1 MNKLIGQNLGQYRI
15 LEQLGKGGMATVYKA
30 YQPSLD
36 RYVAVKV
43 LPPYFA
49 HEAGFAERFTRE
61 ARAVAKL
68 EHPHIL
74 PIHDF
79 GQEGDLSYIVM
90 KYVEAGTLKEM
101 LGQPINPRQA
111 SGIIGQVAE
120 ALDYAH
126 EQGIIHRDVKPS
138 NVLMDHGRWVLLTDF
153 GLAKMVE
160 ASQALTASGVG
171 VGTPAYMSPEQ
182 GRGMKVNARS
192 DVYSLGIVLYEML
205 TGRVPFEAETPM
217 AVVIRHITDPLPLP
231 RQMNPD
237 IPESVERVILK
248 ALAKKPEDRFA
259 TTGEM
264 AAALHQAV
272 SQLPTVPAVEVAA
285 PPPEPLPAVEAEV
298 PPPEPPPAA
307 EAVAPPPAIPAAPE
321 TIPVPTPEVVAAP
334 KRLLTPRRWR
344 WVMIIVGILLVCC
357 IIPWLADVILV
368 HPRVEALVRQ
378 QAIAAVDE
386 LLAIGDLAAFHDKW
400 RGRRVTVTEREM
412 NEYLELYPPP
422 VPLDSWQVR
431 LRPEEIWIELGA
443 SGRMFYIRGTVS
455 AQDGK
460 ALCRVERMTWPL
472 ALAVSRRGVTML
484 CTQQANRVLAAAD
497 LQLKAAD
504 VREGSLTL
512 SFE

>member
-1 MNKLIGQNLGQYRI
+1 MNNLIGQNLGQYRI

-49 HEAGFAERFTRE
+49 HEEGFAERFTRE

-68 EHPHIL
+68 EHHHIL

-101 LGQPINPRQA
+101 LGQPMDPRRA
-111 SGIIGQVAE
+111 SEIIGQIAE

-126 EQGIIHRDVKPS
+126 ARGIIHRDVKPS
-138 NVLMDHGRWVLLTDF
+138 NVLMDRGRWVLLTDF

-182 GRGMKVNARS
+182 GRGMKVDARS

-217 AVVIRHITDPLPLP
+217 AVVVRHITDPLPLP

-237 IPESVERVILK
+237 IPEVVERVILK

-259 TTGEM
+259 STGEM
-264 AAALHQAV
+264 AAALREAV
-272 SQLPTVPAVEVAA
+272 SQMPTVPTVEVA
-285 PPPEPLPAVEAEV
+285 EPLPEPPLAVEAAE
-298 PPPEPPPAA
+298 PLPEPSPAVM
-307 EAVAPPPAIPAAPE
+307 EVAPPVAMPVAPE
-321 TIPVPTPEVVAAP
+321 TVPVTRPEVAVAAKKP
-334 KRLLTPRRWR
+334 LDWRRWR
-344 WVMIIVGILLVCC
+344 WVIIVAAVLLAACM
-357 IIPWLADVILV
+357 IPWLADVIV
-368 HPRVEALVRQ
+368 VRPRMEAMIGQ
-378 QAIAAVDE
+378 QAVATMDQFLNAT
-386 LLAIGDLAAFHDKW
+386 DLEAFRSEW
-400 RGRRVTVTEREM
+400 AGRRVVVSEQEM
-412 NEYLELYPPP
+412 NEYLGLYPPP
-422 VPLDSWQVR
+422 APLESWQIL
-431 LRPEEIWIELGA
+431 LRSDEIWIELGA
-443 SGRMFYIRGTVS
+443 YGRIFYVQGNVTV
-455 AQDGK
+455 QDGQ
-460 ALCRVERMTWPL
+460 ALCRVERMSWPV
-472 ALAVSRRGVTML
+472 ALVVSRRGFATL
-484 CTQQANRVLAAAD
+484 CTRQVNKALDAAHLRLQTVQAND
-497 LQLKAAD
+497 
-504 VREGSLTL
+504 GSLTL
-512 SFE
+512 RFE